1 MKATGSLSIS
11 KRIGDSFYS
20 IFFSEKHGEKV
31 GISHFPT
38 FIPAFFR
45 EKHGEKVGS
54 LLALLREMDYV
65 ILPIE
70 ILKKGSSHMHWITP
84 NIQLMFG
91 SIKASYGRSL
101 PVCRK

>member
-1 MKATGSLSIS
+1 MKVTGSLSIS

-20 IFFSEKHGEKV
+20 IFFRKKTWRKSRNLAF
-31 GISHFPT
+31 SDFYSN
-38 FIPAFFR
+38 FFR

-65 ILPIE
+65 ILLIE

>member
-20 IFFSEKHGEKV
+20 NFFSEKHGD
-31 GISHFPT
+31 
-38 FIPAFFR
+38 R
-45 EKHGEKVGS
+45 VGS

-65 ILPIE
+65 ILRIE